1 MQRKTILTKEIS
13 LNYNILVFELSK
25 PPTFY
30 KIYCVRLAL
39 IHNRVLAL

>member
-13 LNYNILVFELSK
+13 LNYNMLVFEFSK

-30 KIYCVRLAL
+30 KM
-39 IHNRVLAL
+39 